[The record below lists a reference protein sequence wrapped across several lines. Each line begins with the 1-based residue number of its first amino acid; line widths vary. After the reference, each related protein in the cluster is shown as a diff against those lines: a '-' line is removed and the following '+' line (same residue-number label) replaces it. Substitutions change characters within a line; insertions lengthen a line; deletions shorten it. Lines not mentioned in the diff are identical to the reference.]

1 MPNPLRHHEPHH
13 TRLFLFFTISRNLL
27 KFMSV
32 ESVMLPNHLILCCP
46 PSPAAL
52 NLFSIRAFSSE
63 SALHIRW
70 PKYWSLSFS
79 ISLSNKCSGLISFRI
94 DWFDLLAVQRT
105 LKSLLQHYN
114 WKASTLWPSVFFMVQ
129 LLNLYMTTGK
139 TILLQIPSFQDF
151 MEASLHRHDWHKHQ
165 GLNSISGKS
174 PLLKGLSQ
182 SHLINITKDTFISL
196 IT

>member
-1 MPNPLRHHEPHH
+1 MPDPLRHHEPHH

-52 NLFSIRAFSSE
+52 NLFSIRAFSRE

-79 ISLSNKCSGLISFRI
+79 ISLSNKCLELISFRI
-94 DWFDLLAVQRT
+94 NWFDLLAVPRT
-105 LKSLLQHYN
+105 LKSLLQYHSL
-114 WKASTLWPSVFFMVQ
+114 KASILQCSAFFMIQ
-129 LLNLYMTTGK
+129 L
-139 TILLQIPSFQDF
+139 
-151 MEASLHRHDWHKHQ
+151 
-165 GLNSISGKS
+165 
-174 PLLKGLSQ
+174 
-182 SHLINITKDTFISL
+182 SHLYDY
-196 IT
+196 